1 MEKQKR
7 TDEVMLELGY
17 PEHLLGT
24 GYIRRAL
31 ETFRPGMVITKELY
45 PAIAR
50 ACDTTPSRVERA
62 MRHATATAFRRCDY
76 QTELKYFGSSIDP
89 DKGAPTN
96 QELIAR
102 LWKVVND

>member
-1 MEKQKR
+1 MEKQKKM
-7 TDEVMLELGY
+7 DEVMLDLGY

-24 GYIRRAL
+24 RYIRQAVA
-31 ETFRPGMVITKELY
+31 TYRPGQSFTRELY

-76 QTELKYFGSSIDP
+76 QTELKYFGNSIDP
-89 DKGAPTN
+89 DRAAPTN

-102 LWKVVND
+102 LWKVVNE